1 MTEMLTL
8 LLDQEFKKKYIKD
21 VNWKKSDNMQEEM
34 DNISRKIRSLKNAR

>member
-1 MTEMLTL
+1 MTDMLTL